1 MDDAQPA
8 PLVRLKVTDGVA
20 VVTLDSPR
28 SRNALSRQL
37 LADLDAAL
45 DAAISDD
52 RVRVIVLTGEGPA
65 FCAGADLKEQRVA
78 RESGAGSPLSVLPR
92 IFTKLWECRQ
102 PVVCRL
108 NGPVRAGGVG
118 LMASCDLVVAPA
130 EVTFSFT
137 EVRLGLVPAV
147 ISVPVLR
154 RVPAQQVH
162 RLFLTGEVFG
172 AVTAREIG
180 LIDEVAGE
188 AGSGAL
194 DAAVGEIVAMLMR
207 GSSEALALTK
217 QLSRTI
223 GALPPDEAF
232 ARLTKMS
239 EERFASAEGQEGM
252 SAFAEKRDPSW
263 VPAAYRG
270 PA

>member
-1 MDDAQPA
+1 MQPGS
-8 PLVRLKVTDGVA
+8 LVKLQTADGVA
-20 VVTLDSPR
+20 TVTLDSPR
-28 SRNALSRQL
+28 NRNALSRQL
-37 LADLDAAL
+37 LVDLEAAL
-45 DAAISDD
+45 DGAITGEA
-52 RVRVIVLTGEGPA
+52 VRVIVLTGEGPA
-65 FCAGADLKEQRVA
+65 FCAGADLKEQRAA
-78 RESGAGSPLSVLPR
+78 RESGAGSPISALPT
-92 IFTKLWECRQ
+92 IFAKLWECPQ

-130 EVTFSFT
+130 DATFSFT

-172 AVTAREIG
+172 AVRAREIG
-180 LIDEVAGE
+180 LLDEVVGE
-188 AGSGAL
+188 GGL
-194 DAAVGEIVAMLMR
+194 DAAVSEIVVMLMR
-207 GSSEALALTK
+207 GEPTALALTK

-232 ARLTKMS
+232 ARLTLLS
-239 EERFASAEGQEGM
+239 EERFASAEGHEGM
-252 SAFAEKRDPSW
+252 TAFAEKRDPSW
-263 VPAAYRG
+263 IPVGYRG
-270 PA
+270 QA